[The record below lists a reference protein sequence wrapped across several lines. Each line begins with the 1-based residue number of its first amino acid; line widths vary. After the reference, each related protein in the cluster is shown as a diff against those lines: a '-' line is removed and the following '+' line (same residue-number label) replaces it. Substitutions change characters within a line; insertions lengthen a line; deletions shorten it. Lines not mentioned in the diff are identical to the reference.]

1 MDVGFLKTLYDRPG
15 PYVSVYLTTDR
26 ASASA
31 DHMIDLRWR
40 ELRRR
45 LEQTGADFRTLGALD
60 AAAGSDRG
68 LPSPHGQAIFA
79 AGGEVLLQEELRSPT
94 IADRATLAEVPDV
107 MPMLAQHPD
116 IPAYVLVLTDRTG
129 ADIEVHTAAG
139 ISARDAVKGAD
150 YPVTKVESGYLNHPR
165 YQRRAENTWDANA
178 REVAAQVERTAAENH
193 AAMIAVCGD
202 VRARTLLMEHLS
214 PIWRRNT
221 VALDG
226 GARGRE
232 ADLGRIRQAAEVA
245 AAEFEEAARARVREQ
260 FARGLAEGGAVE
272 GLEPTVE
279 ALRNGEVD
287 TLLLRYG
294 ADETEAPAWWG
305 PQPSQLALH
314 PEELA
319 DVRAQQTRRD
329 RAADVLVRA
338 LVWMRGRLLVV
349 AKGEPGPEHGVGAL
363 LRHG

>member
-1 MDVGFLKTLYDRPG
+1 MDVAFLKALYDRPG
-15 PYVSVYLTTDR
+15 PYASVYLNTDR

-31 DHMIDLRWR
+31 EHMIDLRWR

-45 LEQTGADFRTLGALD
+45 LEETGADFRTLGALD
-60 AAAGSDRG
+60 DAAGSDRG
-68 LPSPHGQAIFA
+68 QPSPHGQAIFA

-94 IADRATLAEVPDV
+94 ITDRATLAQVPDV

-116 IPAYVLVLTDRTG
+116 IPAHLLVLTDRTG

-139 ISARDAVKGAD
+139 ITARGAVQGSD
-150 YPVTKVESGYLNHPR
+150 YPVTKVGSGYLNHPR
-165 YQRRAENTWDANA
+165 YQRRAENTWEANA
-178 REVAAQVERTAAENH
+178 REVAAEVEHTAAANR

-202 VRARTLLMEHLS
+202 VRARGLLIEHLS

-221 VALDG
+221 VSLDG

-232 ADLGRIRQAAEVA
+232 AEMQRVRLAAESA
-245 AAEFEEAARARVREQ
+245 AAEFEEAARAQIREQ
-260 FARGLAEGGAVE
+260 FARGLAEGGAVQ

-305 PQPSQLALH
+305 PEPGQLALD

-349 AKGEPGPEHGVGAL
+349 AKGEPGPEHGVGAV
-363 LRHG
+363 LRRG